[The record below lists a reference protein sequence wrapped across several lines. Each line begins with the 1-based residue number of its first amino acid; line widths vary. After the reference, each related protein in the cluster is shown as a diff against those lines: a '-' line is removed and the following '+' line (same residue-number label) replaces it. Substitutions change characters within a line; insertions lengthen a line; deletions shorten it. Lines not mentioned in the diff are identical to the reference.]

1 LVLQNHFSSLDGFE
15 TTDVGG
21 DPYICTSTTIVE
33 FNYDHITIENQV
45 GSKFWTDPKEI
56 EEDVSDIGRR

>member
-1 LVLQNHFSSLDGFE
+1 M
-15 TTDVGG
+15 GG